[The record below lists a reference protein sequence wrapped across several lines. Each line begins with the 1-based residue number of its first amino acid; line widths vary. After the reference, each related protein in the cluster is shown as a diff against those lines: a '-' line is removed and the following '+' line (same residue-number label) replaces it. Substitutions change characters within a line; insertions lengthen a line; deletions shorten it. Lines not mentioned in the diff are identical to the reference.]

1 MRRQLISKLTMVG
14 GVVVLLAFGGTATGA
29 DLFGFNLVGPQVT
42 KSSSDGSSITMTGS
56 GSFDAAAGTV
66 VGGGS
71 FSVRDAN
78 GSITTHGSW
87 AATAFTHFDSFGGPN
102 SGHEGGQLL
111 ITATL
116 FPQGGPPQAGL
127 PMDITC
133 EIFAP
138 VITFE
143 GVTVGKFDTPEFG
156 HTLFHQN
163 N

>member
-1 MRRQLISKLTMVG
+1 MRRHSAWKRTMVG
-14 GVVVLLAFGGTATGA
+14 GVVVFLAFGGTATAA
-29 DLFGFNLVGPQVT
+29 DVIGFNLVGPQVT
-42 KSSSDGSSITMTGS
+42 KSSSDGSSITTTGS
-56 GSFDAAAGTV
+56 GSFDTAGTV
-66 VGGGS
+66 VAGGS

-78 GSITTHGSW
+78 GSVTAHGSW
-87 AATAFTHFDSFGGPN
+87 AATGFTHFDSYGGPN
-102 SGHEGGQLL
+102 SGHEGGKLL
-111 ITATL
+111 ITVTL
-116 FPQGGPPQAGL
+116 FPQGGSPQAGL